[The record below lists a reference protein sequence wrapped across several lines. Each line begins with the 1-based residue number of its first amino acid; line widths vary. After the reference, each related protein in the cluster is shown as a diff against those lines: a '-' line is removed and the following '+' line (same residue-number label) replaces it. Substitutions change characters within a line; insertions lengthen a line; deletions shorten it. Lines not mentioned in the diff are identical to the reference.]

1 LIFRS
6 FKRVEILEAGFEHRA
21 SSLAGEFAAF
31 QRSSRQP
38 AVLLRLTEKREVA
51 EILPLLP
58 EA

>member
-1 LIFRS
+1 M
-6 FKRVEILEAGFEHRA
+6 LEAGFEHRA